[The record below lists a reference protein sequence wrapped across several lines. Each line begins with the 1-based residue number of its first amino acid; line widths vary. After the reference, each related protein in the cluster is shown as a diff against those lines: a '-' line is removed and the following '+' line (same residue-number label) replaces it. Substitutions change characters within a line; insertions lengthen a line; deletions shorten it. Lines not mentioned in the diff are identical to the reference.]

1 LLQLCD
7 FGVAATLESRV
18 SKRTTI
24 IGTPHYMPLELV
36 SRLGKDDPAEINKF
50 NYGTE
55 VDIWSYGIAVYEMAT
70 GQPPNAMTRINHL
83 PDVLERAPPRLEGGD
98 FSDELREFIAFC
110 LEEDPNDRPSAETLL
125 EHEYIASSARTHPT
139 HKLAKLVTRFVSWEH
154 RGGQRASLFVG
165 GGAEFP
171 EPLSSAKPDPD
182 WNFSTTEE
190 FDMQF
195 EDVTANFDRLG
206 ENGPGYTNGDTDSVT
221 PRANQRRMPP
231 WEKAKT
237 EERIRR
243 GQRDLGK
250 LFDPD
255 PDASPYK
262 YRDAGRRSSDLP
274 LRNFSNEAG
283 DRTTMI
289 DLDDID
295 GPGLPTIDLGS
306 IPTYRGNRT
315 NRWSDASEEE
325 GTYQPKR
332 YSKRMTREWTFP
344 VAEAPVENLNRRTQD
359 WTFPKMDAG
368 AISDDTGARRQQTSR
383 RVPSLRVDEAT
394 VRNRKTQDWTFPV
407 METINSASPHQP
419 LISLT
424 TAPNDIMS
432 PRGRPQLKHA
442 ATTGDLS
449 DFFPSLSNHL
459 AHSPERGSMI
469 DLDFADLPVYGEIP
483 RPSTAVSA
491 TSEATIGDPFDL
503 DQLTT
508 RKSSEEDV
516 QDANNRHSMH
526 MKAKS
531 ESSAQ
536 IEKNA
541 QKKYDDREYGSD
553 HGPSLLNKRSSS
565 QASKRS
571 SNRTLRQHHP
581 SARLKQ
587 SALQRRWEDTQPDM
601 FSDAEYDASDNM
613 SDIDSVER
621 LNGAAAH
628 GQFHGNGG
636 GSISSSNSGFQFPD
650 FNNMPSNGSSGSHR
664 PESRLFPSAGHHPH
678 HQRHFHRST
687 DDSRTLGSFADSD
700 SLVDYYP
707 HHQRPAVEVAESDPF
722 DPRVLRMRAPKDH
735 RFLDAERFLRDMRG
749 SIASAMSS
757 FSAAEEPAD
766 EQVSSAGGRQGSWE
780 GTWPTPPTAVVMGAN
795 GNGYSMTHGSVG
807 VGM

>member
-1 LLQLCD
+1 MDENFLAPARAAGTKFRQVQDAKEMQQVIADKASFRGKTPPAYEFLELIGKGSYGRIYKCEPSDEETAQTCNNQKVVAVKILEVDRPDYQADLRGKDDTIRDFIKETQILRQLRDSKAKNVNHLYDAFDVDDALWIILEYCPGGSVKTLMKASTQPGRLEEEYIIPIARELAVALKDIHDAGIVHRDIKCANILIREDGLLQLCD

-195 EDVTANFDRLG
+195 EDVAANFDRSG
-206 ENGPGYTNGDTDSVT
+206 ESAPSHTNGDTDSIT

-255 PDASPYK
+255 PNASPYK
-262 YRDAGRRSSDLP
+262 YGDAGRRSSDLP

-289 DLDDID
+289 DLDDI
-295 GPGLPTIDLGS
+295 GGSALPTIDLGS

-315 NRWSDASEEE
+315 NRWSDASDDE
-325 GTYQPKR
+325 GTYQPNR

-344 VAEAPVENLNRRTQD
+344 KVE
-359 WTFPKMDAG
+359 
-368 AISDDTGARRQQTSR
+368 
-383 RVPSLRVDEAT
+383 
-394 VRNRKTQDWTFPV
+394 
-407 METINSASPHQP
+407 
-419 LISLT
+419 
-424 TAPNDIMS
+424 
-432 PRGRPQLKHA
+432 
-442 ATTGDLS
+442 
-449 DFFPSLSNHL
+449 
-459 AHSPERGSMI
+459 
-469 DLDFADLPVYGEIP
+469 
-483 RPSTAVSA
+483 
-491 TSEATIGDPFDL
+491 
-503 DQLTT
+503 
-508 RKSSEEDV
+508 
-516 QDANNRHSMH
+516 
-526 MKAKS
+526 
-531 ESSAQ
+531 
-536 IEKNA
+536 
-541 QKKYDDREYGSD
+541 
-553 HGPSLLNKRSSS
+553 
-565 QASKRS
+565 
-571 SNRTLRQHHP
+571 
-581 SARLKQ
+581 
-587 SALQRRWEDTQPDM
+587 
-601 FSDAEYDASDNM
+601 
-613 SDIDSVER
+613 
-621 LNGAAAH
+621 
-628 GQFHGNGG
+628 
-636 GSISSSNSGFQFPD
+636 
-650 FNNMPSNGSSGSHR
+650 
-664 PESRLFPSAGHHPH
+664 
-678 HQRHFHRST
+678 
-687 DDSRTLGSFADSD
+687 
-700 SLVDYYP
+700 
-707 HHQRPAVEVAESDPF
+707 
-722 DPRVLRMRAPKDH
+722 
-735 RFLDAERFLRDMRG
+735 
-749 SIASAMSS
+749 
-757 FSAAEEPAD
+757 
-766 EQVSSAGGRQGSWE
+766 
-780 GTWPTPPTAVVMGAN
+780 TP
-795 GNGYSMTHGSVG
+795 
-807 VGM
+807 